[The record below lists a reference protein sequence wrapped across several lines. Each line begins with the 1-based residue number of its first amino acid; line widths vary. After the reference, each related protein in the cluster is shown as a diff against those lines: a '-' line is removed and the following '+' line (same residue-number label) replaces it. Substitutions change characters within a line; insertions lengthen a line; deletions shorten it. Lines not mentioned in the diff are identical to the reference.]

1 MPTVDEELNGLERDL
16 RTMKIEYEQYFGG
29 GRPRP
34 PSDTIWRI
42 EQVIKKYG
50 ERAAELNFGQRY
62 RYNTLASTYAKYA
75 DMFRKRMKAREEGR
89 EVKHFGAAARE
100 IAAQRAKSAPP
111 PPPPPPEP
119 SARRAAAGAAG
130 GFTMATA
137 DPGKEGEKVQ
147 KLYEALIEAKKTAG
161 EKTDGLT
168 LDSFKKF
175 VTSKT
180 DQLKGQKGKEVEFA
194 VSTEGGQVKLKARVK

>member
-1 MPTVDEELNGLERDL
+1 MPTVDEDLNALERDL

-34 PSDTIWRI
+34 PSDTVWRC
-42 EQVIKKYG
+42 EQAIKRYS
-50 ERAAELNFGQRY
+50 ERGGDLNFGQRY
-62 RYNTLASTYAKYA
+62 RYNTLASTFAKYN
-75 DMFRKRMKAREEGR
+75 DMFRKKLKAREEGR

-111 PPPPPPEP
+111 PPPPPEP
-119 SARRAAAGAAG
+119 ASKRAAAAAGA
-130 GFTMATA
+130 FTMATA
-137 DPGKEGEKVQ
+137 DPAKESEKVQ
-147 KLYEALIEAKKTAG
+147 KLYDALMEAKKKAG

-175 VTSKT
+175 VSSKT
-180 DQLKGQKGKEVEFA
+180 DQLKGQKDKQIEFA
-194 VSTEGGQVKLKARVK
+194 VSTESGQVKLKARVK